1 MFYNIIFKI
10 KRGILTDRR
19 GTAIFL
25 ALFILAGILIVSLG
39 AANLVVSG
47 LKMSKT
53 QYDSTKA
60 YFAAEAGAERVLW
73 EIRKN
78 GFIPSSAIGCDLTDG
93 DTTNDYIN
101 FDNINSDPDP
111 ATCGDEQINTLSN
124 GASYSVILKS
134 MGTATSTQSIGSYRD
149 TIRVIEVSY

>member
-1 MFYNIIFKI
+1 MNNKLLNNKGVAIYLA
-10 KRGILTDRR
+10 ILVLT
-19 GTAIFL
+19 
-25 ALFILAGILIVSLG
+25 GILIVSLG
-39 AANLVVSG
+39 AANLVVNG

-78 GFIPSSAIGCDLTDG
+78 NFAFKSVDNIDCQI
-93 DTTNDYIN
+93 NDYIN
-101 FDNINSDPDP
+101 FDNTTIPP
-111 ATCGDEQINTLSN
+111 AVLAVATCGSEQINTLSN
-124 GASYSVILKS
+124 GVSYSVILKS
-134 MGTATSTQSIGSYRD
+134 MGTATSTQSVGIYGD

>member
-1 MFYNIIFKI
+1 MIYDLRFKI
-10 KRGILTDRR
+10 LKNER
-19 GTAIFL
+19 GTAIFM

-39 AANLVVSG
+39 AASLVTNG

-78 GFIPSSAIGCDLTDG
+78 EFAFKRADETDCQI
-93 DTTNDYIN
+93 NDYIN
-101 FDNINSDPDP
+101 FDNTTVPPTPLNV
-111 ATCGDEQINTLSN
+111 ATCGTEQSPPSTLSN